1 MSLPWSVWVVAGLL
15 MMAAEMLLPGAFLIW
30 VGAAALGTGLL
41 VLLLEPSLPV
51 ALLAF
56 VLLLGLGIGL
66 SLAWLRPRAAARRST
81 VNAPGSGLVGR
92 AGVMLAADRVRVG
105 DSDWPARPLEGAAP
119 GSTVRVVAVEG
130 LTLLV
135 RPEG

>member
-1 MSLPWSVWVVAGLL
+1 MTLPWSVWVVAGLL

-41 VLLLEPSLPV
+41 VLLAEPALPV

-56 VLLLGLGIGL
+56 VLLLGLGVGL
-66 SLAWLRPRAAARRST
+66 SLAWLRPRAAVRRSM

-92 AGVMLAADRVRVG
+92 AGVMLSADRVRVG
-105 DSDWPARPLEGAAP
+105 DSDWPARPVHGAAP
-119 GSTVRVVAVEG
+119 GGAVRVVGVEG
-130 LTLLV
+130 LTLVV